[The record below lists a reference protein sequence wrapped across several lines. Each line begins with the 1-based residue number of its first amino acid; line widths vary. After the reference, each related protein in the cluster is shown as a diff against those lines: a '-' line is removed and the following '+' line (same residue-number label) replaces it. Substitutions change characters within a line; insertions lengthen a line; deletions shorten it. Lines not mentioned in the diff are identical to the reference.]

1 MGRPKQFSYVITAMV
16 VIGRSKESREK
27 SRRFL
32 QAVYDGGGKART
44 SEIRQR
50 SGLSRSDIKYR
61 YESLEQKGLI
71 SIEYDDESVAGPN
84 ESAQKIAILT
94 DFACEE
100 IENKGLLQG
109 GHYQP
114 EKATRDVDE
123 LAAQVDT
130 LKERVRAQEEQIEQ
144 LQRYITETVYRNI
157 SMLRWS
163 IARLEI
169 AVETDDR
176 PLGSFDPSERIS
188 ALKQRV
194 KNFEVDHVTK

>member
-1 MGRPKQFSYVITAMV
+1 MV

-194 KNFEVDHVTK
+194 KDFEVDHVTK